1 MRAAVLLVALL
12 AVSLTACGDGDQPE
26 EPQPTVTVTVT
37 ETATPD
43 EPAPSPSPSPSPTEA
58 TGDPCAEIEP
68 VGAQMAYIVVSSP
81 IPGAVLASGDTV
93 FGGDG
98 DDVLIGSWGVDTL
111 AGGSGADI
119 FVFGS
124 ADTGNWQ
131 SNADTILDF
140 SQADGDLIDLSAMD
154 AVEGGGDDAFSFI
167 GTSAFSGTAGE
178 LRYFTDP
185 DGAFLAGD
193 TDGDGAADFFIRMDG
208 VSDLSQA
215 DFVL

>member
-1 MRAAVLLVALL
+1 MGAHGGNHRDYLYGHAGDDALFGDAGNDVLNGHKGNDTLDGGADNDMLDGGAGNDAL
-12 AVSLTACGDGDQPE
+12 
-26 EPQPTVTVTVT
+26 
-37 ETATPD
+37 
-43 EPAPSPSPSPSPTEA
+43 
-58 TGDPCAEIEP
+58 
-68 VGAQMAYIVVSSP
+68 
-81 IPGAVLASGDTV
+81 

-193 TDGDGAADFFIRMDG
+193 TDGDGAADFFIRVDG

-215 DFVL
+215 DLVL